1 METRADFRSSAFG
14 RDETDEDDAINEGV
28 WGKRLATY
36 LVERLPSHGVLLH
49 APIAE
54 DWGWYVPVEVDGVRL
69 ALCCGHQDGDDD
81 ELLIFTD
88 PSTPVVRRGL
98 RKVDLTEPLG
108 RLVAAVRAVLDDA
121 PEIRDVV
128 WSEG

>member
-1 METRADFRSSAFG
+1 MQTRVDFRSSAFG
-14 RDETDEDDAINEGV
+14 RDEADDGDAINEGV

-69 ALCCGHQDGDDD
+69 ALCCGHQDGDGD
-81 ELLIFTD
+81 ELVIFTD

-98 RKVDLTEPLG
+98 RKVDLSEPLTK
-108 RLVAAVRAVLDDA
+108 LVAALRAVLDAD
-121 PEIRDVV
+121 PQVHDVV
-128 WSEG
+128 WSDG